1 VRIDFDIRRTPLGT
15 IAGIALSPVGGLSD
29 VNNVAVASGD
39 DDHYRKLTREEA
51 CRTMRRAS
59 RVSPDAGSSRYDTP
73 VPEPDDSL
81 AEVQPA
87 SSRGLSAREAA
98 ERLRAEGPNALPRLE
113 RRTALRIIVEVV
125 REPMFALL
133 LGAGVLY
140 LLIGSRGEAL
150 VLFAFACLSVGIA
163 IIQEGRSERV
173 LEALR
178 DLTSPRALVVR
189 DGEQVRI
196 PGRDVVRGDLLVL
209 AEGDRVPA
217 DGVLIS
223 GDGVLADESLLTG
236 ESVPVRKRASANLAS
251 ADAVPGGDDLP
262 FVFSGTLIVTGGG
275 LAVVTATG
283 ARSEIGR
290 IGHAVSRITP
300 EPPRLQVQTRGFIT
314 GFAIVGLSLSALAVL
329 LYGLLRGAWLQG
341 LLGGIALAMSMLPE
355 EFPLVLTVFMVMGAW
370 RLSRSQVLTRR
381 PAAIETLG
389 AATVLCTD
397 KTGTLT
403 RNLMSVAWLER
414 AARCSA
420 AVDPSRGAAGLDPE
434 LREVLDAAVLASR
447 PEAVDPM
454 DRALVRLAK
463 DGARG
468 AARAELARGY
478 PWSPE
483 LPAMVQVWRREEG
496 PLVAAAKGAPEA
508 IATLCR
514 LEADALRALR
524 ARVEELAQRGMRVL
538 AVAAATLS
546 SPAAPEQAVDLPLEL
561 VGLIGFVDPLRAG
574 IPQAV
579 RECRSAGIRV
589 VMITGDHP
597 QTARAIAKQAGIEHA
612 SVMTGSEL
620 AALDEKSLLQRA
632 RDVSIFARIT
642 PEQKLRIVQALKA
655 RGEVV
660 AMTGDGVNDAPAL
673 RSAHIGI
680 AMGQR
685 GTDVAREA
693 SSLVLLDDDFNSI
706 VRAVRLG
713 RRIYDNLKKAV
724 TYILAIHLPIAGLA
738 LLPIAMGR
746 PLVLTPMLIAMLE
759 LIIDPLCSVVL
770 EAEQDERDVMCRP
783 PRDPDS
789 ALLSR
794 PLLATGFLH
803 GALAILAVAAVFLYA
818 TRRGLP
824 AGVVRSMGF
833 LTLVCANYALI
844 FANRSFS
851 VSPLSGFARPNPS
864 LWISLAAT
872 AGALIAILSL
882 RPLRTFL
889 HLAALQ
895 RQEVLLCLAAAVVL
909 LGALYLVKGIVR
921 RSAPG
926 LG

>member
-1 VRIDFDIRRTPLGT
+1 
-15 IAGIALSPVGGLSD
+15 
-29 VNNVAVASGD
+29 
-39 DDHYRKLTREEA
+39 
-51 CRTMRRAS
+51 MRRAS
-59 RVSPDAGSSRYDTP
+59 RWYDTA
-73 VPEPDDSL
+73 VLEPDDSP
-81 AEVQPA
+81 VDRRSA
-87 SSRGLSAREAA
+87 SPGGLSAREAA
-98 ERLRAEGPNALPRLE
+98 ERLRAEGPNALPELE
-113 RRTALRIIVEVV
+113 RRTALRIIIEVV

-150 VLFAFACLSVGIA
+150 VLFAFACLSVAIA

-196 PGRDVVRGDLLVL
+196 PGREVVRGDLLVL

-217 DGVLIS
+217 DAVLIS

-236 ESVPVRKRASANLAS
+236 ESVPVRKRASAGEIV
-251 ADAVPGGDDLP
+251 ADGAGQPRGAQAAPGGDDLP
-262 FVFSGTLIVTGGG
+262 LVFSGTLIVTGGG

-283 ARSEIGR
+283 ARSEIGK
-290 IGHAVSRITP
+290 IGHAVTRITP

-329 LYGLLRGAWLQG
+329 LYGLLRGAWLEG
-341 LLGGIALAMSMLPE
+341 LLGGIALGMSMLPE

-403 RNLMSVAWLER
+403 RNLMSVEWLER
-414 AARCSA
+414 DARCSA
-420 AVDPSRGAAGLDPE
+420 AVSQSRGAAELDPK
-434 LREVLDAAVLASR
+434 LRELLQTAVLASR

-454 DRALVRLAK
+454 DRALVRLARQGGGQDPGQEK
-463 DGARG
+463 M
-468 AARAELARGY
+468 RAELVRGY
-478 PWSPE
+478 PWLPE
-483 LPAMVQVWRREEG
+483 LPAMVQVWRREDG
-496 PLVAAAKGAPEA
+496 TLVATAKGAPEA
-508 IATLCR
+508 IATFCR
-514 LEADALRALR
+514 LDAQALQALR

-538 AVAAATLS
+538 AVAGATLS
-546 SPAAPEQAVDLPLEL
+546 SPAPPERALDLPLEL
-561 VGLIGFVDPLRAG
+561 VGLIGFVDPLREG
-574 IPQAV
+574 IPEAV

-612 SVMTGSEL
+612 GVLTGPEL
-620 AALDEKSLLQRA
+620 TALDEESLLRRA
-632 RDVSIFARIT
+632 REVSIFARIT
-642 PEQKLRIVQALKA
+642 PQQKLRIVQALKA
-655 RGEVV
+655 CGEVV

-724 TYILAIHLPIAGLA
+724 SYILAIHLPIAGLA
-738 LLPIAMGR
+738 LLPIAMDR
-746 PLVLTPMLIAMLE
+746 PLVLTPMLIAILE
-759 LIIDPLCSVVL
+759 LIIDPICSVVL
-770 EAEQDERDVMCRP
+770 EAERDERDVMTRP
-783 PRDPDS
+783 PRDPES

-794 PLLATGFLH
+794 PLLVTGFLH
-803 GALAILAVAAVFLYA
+803 GALAILAVCGVFLYA

-824 AGVVRSMGF
+824 ADAVRSMGF
-833 LTLVCANYALI
+833 MTLVCANYALI

-851 VSPLSGFARPNPS
+851 ASLLSGFTRPNPS
-864 LWISLAAT
+864 LWISVVLSAA
-872 AGALIAILSL
+872 ALIAIFSL
-882 RPLRTFL
+882 RPVRAFL
-889 HLAALQ
+889 HLGPLQ
-895 RQEVLLCLAAAVVL
+895 SRQVLLCLLAAGVL
-909 LGALYLVKGIVR
+909 LGALQGVKGIVR
-921 RSAPG
+921 RCQRSG
-926 LG
+926 GWRV

>member
-1 VRIDFDIRRTPLGT
+1 
-15 IAGIALSPVGGLSD
+15 
-29 VNNVAVASGD
+29 
-39 DDHYRKLTREEA
+39 
-51 CRTMRRAS
+51 MRSAS
-59 RVSPDAGSSRYDTP
+59 RY
-73 VPEPDDSL
+73 
-81 AEVQPA
+81 
-87 SSRGLSAREAA
+87 GLTAREAA
-98 ERLRAEGPNALPRLE
+98 ERLRAEGPNALPELE

-150 VLFAFACLSVGIA
+150 VLFAFACFSVAIA
-163 IIQEGRSERV
+163 IVQEGRSERV

-178 DLTSPRALVVR
+178 ELTSPRALVIR

-196 PGRDVVRGDLLVL
+196 PGREVVRGDLLVL

-217 DGVLIS
+217 DAMLIS
-223 GDGVLADESLLTG
+223 GDETQADESLLTG
-236 ESVPVRKRASANLAS
+236 ESVPVRKRAALDEIAGSAFERGA
-251 ADAVPGGDDLP
+251 AAAVPGGDDLAV
-262 FVFSGTLIVTGGG
+262 VFSGTLIVTGGG

-283 ARSEIGR
+283 PRSEIGK
-290 IGHAVSRITP
+290 IGHAVTRIEP
-300 EPPRLQVQTRGFIT
+300 EPPRLQAQTRGFVT
-314 GFAIVGLSLSALAVL
+314 GFAIIGLSLSAVAVL
-329 LYGLLRGAWLQG
+329 LYGALRGAWLQG
-341 LLGGIALAMSMLPE
+341 LLGGIALGMSMLPE

-403 RNLMSVAWLER
+403 CNLMSVEWLER
-414 AARCSA
+414 DPQCAA
-420 AVDPSRGAAGLDPE
+420 AVPRSGGAGNLQPR
-434 LREVLDAAVLASR
+434 LRELLGTAVLASR

-454 DRALVRLAK
+454 DRALVRLAG
-463 DGARG
+463 DVGPG
-468 AARAELARGY
+468 AELIRGY
-478 PWSPE
+478 PWLPE
-483 LPAMVQVWRREEG
+483 LPALVQVWRLPSRGE
-496 PLVAAAKGAPEA
+496 VAAAKGAPEA

-514 LEADALRALR
+514 LDAAARQAMR

-538 AVAAATLS
+538 AVASGALAS
-546 SPAAPEQAVDLPLEL
+546 AAPPQRALDLPLEL

-574 IPQAV
+574 IAAAV

-597 QTARAIAKQAGIEHA
+597 ATARAIARQAGIEHEK
-612 SVMTGSEL
+612 VLTGTEL
-620 AALDEKSLLQRA
+620 ARRDEQA
-632 RDVSIFARIT
+632 MTECAADVSVFARIT
-642 PEQKLRIVQALKA
+642 PQQKLRIVAALKA
-655 RGEVV
+655 CGEVV

-693 SSLVLLDDDFNSI
+693 SSLVLLDDNFNSI

-713 RRIYDNLKKAV
+713 RRIYDNLVKAIS
-724 TYILAIHLPIAGLA
+724 YILAIHLPIAGLA

-746 PLVLTPMLIAMLE
+746 PLVLTPMLIAILE

-770 EAEQDERDVMCRP
+770 EAERDERDVMTRP

-794 PLLATGFLH
+794 PLLVTGFLQ
-803 GALAILAVAAVFLYA
+803 GVLAILTVWGVFLYA
-818 TRRGLP
+818 TFHGRPPGE
-824 AGVVRSMGF
+824 VRSMGF
-833 LTLVCANYALI
+833 VTLVCVNYALI

-851 VSPLSGFARPNPS
+851 ASPISGFVRPNPS
-864 LWISLAAT
+864 LWISLAST
-872 AGALIAILSL
+872 AGALGAIFLIPVV
-882 RPLRTFL
+882 RGFL
-889 HLAALQ
+889 HLGALEAHQ
-895 RQEVLLCLAAAVVL
+895 VLLCIAAAVVL
-909 LGALYLVKGIVR
+909 LGALELVKLAAR
-921 RSAPG
+921 PPSAPG
-926 LG
+926 RQARSIIQVARRRVRRP